1 MGDRKADA
9 LTEKLTIR
17 LPKGLMARLQLQAA
31 RERRKLADFVR
42 LKLEECDRFVFEER
56 QP

>member
-17 LPKGLMARLQLQAA
+17 LPKALLNRLQRQANG
-31 RERRKLADFVR
+31 ERRKLSDWVR
-42 LKLEECDRFVFEER
+42 LKLEEVDRHHIEEVVR
-56 QP
+56 